1 MEEERKDDL
10 EPKKFQKSK
19 QVLDKIKSKIKKEQE
34 ITLKNREID
43 EKDVVE
49 EGKIQELTLRQK
61 FKARVEKTKLGG
73 RLQKYRERTGFG
85 YFNNPKTTE
94 ELNSRW
100 S

>member
-10 EPKKFQKSK
+10 EPKNFQKTK
-19 QVLDKIKSKIKKEQE
+19 QVLHKIKSKFKKEQDT
-34 ITLKNREID
+34 TLKNGEIG

-49 EGKIQELTLRQK
+49 EGTIQELTFRQK
-61 FKARVEKTKLGG
+61 FRARVEKTKLGG
-73 RLQKYRERTGFG
+73 RLQTYREKTGFG